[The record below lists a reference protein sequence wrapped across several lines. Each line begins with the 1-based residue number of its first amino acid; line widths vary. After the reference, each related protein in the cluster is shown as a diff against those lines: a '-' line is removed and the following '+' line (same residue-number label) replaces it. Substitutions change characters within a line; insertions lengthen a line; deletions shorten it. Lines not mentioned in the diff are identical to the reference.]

1 MNKKHIITIAGRLG
15 SGKSSTANKIAET
28 LGYQRFSSGDFM
40 RSIAEKHTVTLQ
52 ELSEMAERDP
62 SIDHEIDAEV
72 KNAGEKD
79 NLVID
84 SRLAF
89 HWIPRSF
96 KVYLYLRPEIAAN
109 RILVDAQDNPN
120 RYAEGYTSL
129 TKESVTESITAR
141 LESEKKRYK
150 ALYNIDHT
158 NPENFDL
165 VIDTE
170 KNNLDEVVEIILEKY
185 QSWLQ
190 EQINILA

>member
-1 MNKKHIITIAGRLG
+1 MHKKHIITIAGRLG
-15 SGKSSTANKIAET
+15 GGKSSTANKLAER
-28 LGYQRFSSGDFM
+28 LGYQRFSSGDFF
-40 RSIAEKHTVTLQ
+40 RTIAEKHTVTLQ

-62 SIDHEIDAEV
+62 SIDHEIDDEV
-72 KNAGEKD
+72 RRTGEKD

-89 HWIPRSF
+89 HWIPESF
-96 KVYLYLRPEIAAN
+96 KVYLFLRPEIAAE
-109 RILVDAQDNPN
+109 RILLDAQNNPN
-120 RYAEGYTSL
+120 RYTEGYASF
-129 TKESVTESITAR
+129 TKESVTTSITER
-141 LESEKKRYK
+141 LESEKKRYLS
-150 ALYNIDHT
+150 LYNLDHT

-190 EQINILA
+190 E

>member
-15 SGKSSTANKIAET
+15 SGKSSTANKLAEK
-28 LGYQRFSSGDFM
+28 LIYQRFSSGDFM
-40 RSIAEKHTVTLQ
+40 RAIAEKHTVTLQ

-89 HWIPRSF
+89 HWIPQSF
-96 KVYLYLRPEIAAN
+96 KVYLYLRPEVAAD
-109 RILVDAQDNPN
+109 RILIDAENNPN
-120 RYAEGYTSL
+120 RYSEGFSAL
-129 TKESVTESITAR
+129 TKEAITESITTR
-141 LESEKKRYK
+141 LESEKKRYQS
-150 ALYNIDHT
+150 LYTIDHT
-158 NPENFDL
+158 NPDNFDL

-185 QSWLQ
+185 KVWLQ
-190 EQINILA
+190 E

>member
-15 SGKSSTANKIAET
+15 SGKSSTANKIAEK
-28 LGYQRFSSGDFM
+28 LDYHRFSSGDFM

-62 SIDHEIDAEV
+62 SIDHEIDGEV

-89 HWIPRSF
+89 HWIPESF
-96 KVYLYLRPEIAAN
+96 KVYLYLRPEIAAD
-109 RILVDAQDNPN
+109 RILLDAQDNPN
-120 RYAEGYTSL
+120 RYAEGYASL
-129 TKESVTESITAR
+129 TKESVTESITTR

-165 VIDTE
+165 IIDTE

-190 EQINILA
+190 E